1 MLGLGF
7 RGARVD
13 THIYQYL
20 GMHGMYVSIAYLLSV
35 LDISSCARRL
45 RLGAIL
51 GRGAGRVTIRVR
63 VRVSALFTRLA
74 IRSGPRRLDM
84 RESWGIVG
92 VVHAHDLDVSAAA
105 CGPVS
110 KML

>member
-1 MLGLGF
+1 M
-7 RGARVD
+7 GA
-13 THIYQYL
+13 L
-20 GMHGMYVSIAYLLSV
+20 
-35 LDISSCARRL
+35 
-45 RLGAIL
+45 L

-74 IRSGPRRLDM
+74 IRSGPHVVSISDM